1 MTRHKTDQLET
12 AGELAFRL
20 IRQDIIAGTLAPG
33 QKLKLEQLKDRYA
46 VSVSTLRETLS
57 RLASENLVVAEGQRG
72 FEVAPVSVG
81 ELENLGDLR
90 LLLES
95 HAVSLS
101 FAAGDLDWEARIV
114 AAHHKLS
121 AIERRLLKG
130 DLQRTVDWVRYDW
143 EFHQALASAC
153 GSTVL
158 MDALSSTFDRFLR
171 YHLLAQ
177 SFRGKPVTDDHR
189 QLFELAM
196 RRDVDGACAK
206 LKHHVRSGIDHVLKT
221 GRIR

>member
-1 MTRHKTDQLET
+1 MTRHETDRSET
-12 AGELAFRL
+12 AGDLAFRL
-20 IRQDIIAGTLAPG
+20 IHQDIISGALAPG

-57 RLASENLVVAEGQRG
+57 RLASENLVIAEGQRG
-72 FEVAPVSVG
+72 FQVAPVSAR

-101 FAAGDLDWEARIV
+101 FAAGDLDWEARVV
-114 AAHHKLS
+114 AAYHKLS
-121 AIERRLLKG
+121 AVERHLLEG
-130 DLQRTVDWVRYDW
+130 DLARTVDWVRYDW
-143 EFHQALASAC
+143 QFHQSLVSAC
-153 GSTVL
+153 GSAVL
-158 MDALSSTFDRFLR
+158 MDTLSSTFDRFLR

-177 SFRGKPVTDDHR
+177 SFRGRPVTDDHR

-196 RRDVDGACAK
+196 QRDIDGARTM
-206 LKHHVRSGIDHVLKT
+206 LKHHVRSGIDHVLKS

>member
-12 AGELAFRL
+12 AGDLAFRL

-33 QKLKLEQLKDRYA
+33 QKLKLERLKDRYA

-57 RLASENLVVAEGQRG
+57 RLASENLVIAEGQRG

-101 FAAGDLDWEARIV
+101 FAAGDLDWEGRIV

-121 AIERRLLKG
+121 AIEGRLLEG

-143 EFHQALASAC
+143 DFHQALASAC

-158 MDALSSTFDRFLR
+158 LDALSSTFDRFLR

-177 SFRGKPVTDDHR
+177 SFRGKPVTDDHQ

-196 RRDVDGACAK
+196 RRDVDGARAK

-221 GRIR
+221 GLIR

>member
-1 MTRHKTDQLET
+1 MTRVEIDRQET
-12 AGELAFRL
+12 AGEVAYRL
-20 IRQDIIAGTLAPG
+20 IRQDIIAGSLAPG

-57 RLASENLVVAEGQRG
+57 RLASENLVVAEAQRG

-90 LLLES
+90 LLLET
-95 HAVSLS
+95 HAISLS
-101 FAAGDLDWEARIV
+101 LAAGDLDWEARVV

-121 AIERRLLKG
+121 AVERRLLEG
-130 DLQRTVDWVRYDW
+130 DHQRTVDWVRYDW
-143 EFHQALASAC
+143 EFHQALTSAC
-153 GSTVL
+153 GSAVL

-196 RRDVDGACAK
+196 QRDVDGACAK

-221 GRIR
+221 GRIH